1 MDLEKKLTRLQRTL
15 QYARTHSRFY
25 AALPETQPQTL
36 ADYAAFPMLT
46 ADDLLLHGAELLCCP
61 PSRVR
66 RIVSLETSGT
76 SGTRKRIFFT
86 ERDLEATV
94 DFFHHGM
101 DAVCA
106 GTNRVGIL
114 MPGTNPD
121 GLCDLL
127 SRGIRRFGGVP
138 LYYGPIRDADDCARW
153 CLENR
158 IETLVGIPS
167 QVRRLALLHPELP
180 VQNALLSSDYVSP
193 ALVETISRRWN
204 ARALNHYGMTE
215 SGYGLAVQTEP
226 GGPMRLR
233 QDALLETLP
242 DGELVLTALDREAMP
257 MLRYRTGD
265 LGRLDPDGTLAAV
278 YGRKKD
284 RSAVYSLAALDDLL
298 YGDDAV
304 LDYRA
309 ALSGST
315 LTVEI
320 LGVVT
325 FSREALA
332 QLGCTV
338 RFVEDMPFCSGKR
351 TLIPTNEQSSA
362 LWQKRRT
369 QLWKNASAD

>member
-1 MDLEKKLTRLQRTL
+1 
-15 QYARTHSRFY
+15 
-25 AALPETQPQTL
+25 
-36 ADYAAFPMLT
+36 
-46 ADDLLLHGAELLCCP
+46 
-61 PSRVR
+61 
-66 RIVSLETSGT
+66 
-76 SGTRKRIFFT
+76 
-86 ERDLEATV
+86 
-94 DFFHHGM
+94 M

-158 IETLVGIPS
+158 VETLVGIPS
-167 QVRRLALLHPELP
+167 QVRRLALLHSELP

-204 ARALNHYGMTE
+204 ARVLNHYGMTE

-226 GGPMRLR
+226 GGPMCLR
-233 QDALLETLP
+233 PDALLETLP
-242 DGELVLTALDREAMP
+242 DGELVLTTLDREAMP

-284 RSAVYSLAALDDLL
+284 RNAVYSLAALDDLL

-362 LWQKRRT
+362 L
-369 QLWKNASAD
+369 

>member
-1 MDLEKKLTRLQRTL
+1 MDLEKTLTQLRETL

-25 AALPETQPQTL
+25 AALPEKQPETL
-36 ADYAAFPMLT
+36 ADYAAFPTLT
-46 ADDLLLHGAELLCCP
+46 ADDLLLHGTELLCCP

-76 SGTRKRIFFT
+76 SGARKRIFFT
-86 ERDLEATV
+86 ERDLDATV

-101 DAVCA
+101 EAVCA
-106 GTNRVGIL
+106 GANRVGIL
-114 MPGTNPD
+114 MPGSNPD

-138 LYYGPIRDADDCARW
+138 LYYGSIRDADDCARW

-158 IETLVGIPS
+158 VETLVGIPS

-204 ARALNHYGMTE
+204 ARVLNHYGMTE

-233 QDALLETLP
+233 PDALLETLP
-242 DGELVLTALDREAMP
+242 DGELVLTTLGREAMP

-265 LGRLDPDGTLAAV
+265 LGRLNADGTLAAV

-284 RSAVYSLAALDDLL
+284 RSAVCSIAALDDLL

-304 LDYRA
+304 LDYHA
-309 ALSGST
+309 AFSGGA
-315 LTVEI
+315 LAVEI
-320 LGVVT
+320 LGAAAS
-325 FSREALA
+325 SREALS

-338 RFVEDMPFCSGKR
+338 RFVEAMPFCTGKR
-351 TLIPTNEQSSA
+351 TI
-362 LWQKRRT
+362 RT
-369 QLWKNASAD
+369 TL

>member
-1 MDLEKKLTRLQRTL
+1 MR
-15 QYARTHSRFY
+15 
-25 AALPETQPQTL
+25 
-36 ADYAAFPMLT
+36 
-46 ADDLLLHGAELLCCP
+46 P
-61 PSRVR
+61 P
-66 RIVSLETSGT
+66 GT
-76 SGTRKRIFFT
+76 SGARKRIFFT

-158 IETLVGIPS
+158 VETLVGIPS
-167 QVRRLALLHPELP
+167 QVRRLALLHSELP

-204 ARALNHYGMTE
+204 ARVLNHYGMTE

-226 GGPMRLR
+226 GGQCAYARTRCLR
-233 QDALLETLP
+233 RCR
-242 DGELVLTALDREAMP
+242 TASLCSRHWTVKPCRCCATAP
-257 MLRYRTGD
+257 GD

-284 RSAVYSLAALDDLL
+284 RNAVYSLAALDDLL

-362 LWQKRRT
+362 L
-369 QLWKNASAD
+369 

>member
-15 QYARTHSRFY
+15 QYARTHSQFY

-36 ADYAAFPMLT
+36 ADYTAFPMLT

-76 SGTRKRIFFT
+76 SGARKRIFFT

-94 DFFHHGM
+94 DFFHPGM

-158 IETLVGIPS
+158 VETLVGIPS
-167 QVRRLALLHPELP
+167 QVRRLALLHSELP

-204 ARALNHYGMTE
+204 ARVLNHYGMTE

-226 GGPMRLR
+226 GGPMCLR
-233 QDALLETLP
+233 PDALLETLP
-242 DGELVLTALDREAMP
+242 DGELVLTTLDREAMP

-284 RSAVYSLAALDDLL
+284 RNAVYC
-298 YGDDAV
+298 V
-304 LDYRA
+304 L
-309 ALSGST
+309 
-315 LTVEI
+315 
-320 LGVVT
+320 
-325 FSREALA
+325 
-332 QLGCTV
+332 
-338 RFVEDMPFCSGKR
+338 
-351 TLIPTNEQSSA
+351 SS
-362 LWQKRRT
+362 K
-369 QLWKNASAD
+369 

>member
-1 MDLEKKLTRLQRTL
+1 
-15 QYARTHSRFY
+15 
-25 AALPETQPQTL
+25 
-36 ADYAAFPMLT
+36 
-46 ADDLLLHGAELLCCP
+46 
-61 PSRVR
+61 
-66 RIVSLETSGT
+66 
-76 SGTRKRIFFT
+76 
-86 ERDLEATV
+86 
-94 DFFHHGM
+94 M

-325 FSREALA
+325 SSREALA